1 MLTCAS
7 QEMPPTRKARI
18 RPWSTSTWR
27 ALRPSGGFSALT
39 AFDTASMPVSDEPPL
54 AKARSRVK
62 TRATE
67 MSSDILL
74 EVG

>member
-1 MLTCAS
+1 M
-7 QEMPPTRKARI
+7 
-18 RPWSTSTWR
+18 TSTWR

-39 AFDTASMPVSDEPPL
+39 ALDTASIPVSDEPPL

-67 MSSDILL
+67 MSRDILL
-74 EVG
+74 EVW